1 LEKNNKSE
9 NEYNLSLELFKR
21 FYGGKFS
28 MELLKRKME
37 MSKRTLNHFR
47 IDGDLTGLAASGS
60 GYWELR
66 VQAMQ
71 IVGRRRYE
79 MPAVR

>member
-1 LEKNNKSE
+1 
-9 NEYNLSLELFKR
+9 
-21 FYGGKFS
+21 

-79 MPAVR
+79 MSAV